1 MPAANERRERGAA
14 AIEFLV
20 FATVMLAFLT
30 STLSVMRYIHAS
42 QVAADAAEFA
52 ARAATV
58 DGRTGHLARA
68 RDRAVAEAS
77 GNGLRVTAADVTVT
91 GGGQG
96 QPITVT
102 VRARVAMFGVLGS
115 ATVVQ
120 SRSYVLPGH
129 AAHGAPQ

>member
-1 MPAANERRERGAA
+1 MPGEIGRRERGAA

-20 FATVMLAFLT
+20 FAAVMLAFMT
-30 STLSVMRYIHAS
+30 TTLSVLRYIHAS

-58 DGRTGHLARA
+58 DGRGGHLARA
-68 RDRAVAEAS
+68 RDRAAAEAS
-77 GNGLRVTAADVTVT
+77 SNGLRVTAADVTVA

-102 VRARVAMFGVLGS
+102 VRARVAMFGAIGNW
-115 ATVVQ
+115 TVVQ